1 MSANLPTIDD
11 LQKMKEE
18 IISHINTKWEHLN
31 QKKSDDEWLTLEQ
44 VKERYKIKST
54 TTVMEHLKP
63 EKPFGRN
70 LFKKSEVE
78 EYVRKSNKENQQ
90 TE

>member
-1 MSANLPTIDD
+1 MNIATLDD

-18 IISHINTKWEHLN
+18 IISHINTKWEQIN
-31 QKKSDDEWLTLEQ
+31 QKKNDDDDWLTIEQ

-78 EYVRKSNKENQQ
+78 EYVRKSNKENQ
-90 TE
+90 